1 MSHLIKEAT
10 CQQALAA
17 LGDRDSVVID
27 VRCQEEYALYGQIAG
42 AHLIPWKLIRDDALV
57 DNQHFHRELKNAVSN
72 CKGGL
77 GGFKLYFIC
86 GSGNR
91 SCDAAEC
98 ALDMLGDDGYEVY
111 NVVGGIDEW
120 VCSGLPTSPAALS
133 A

>member
-1 MSHLIKEAT
+1 MSHVIKEAT

-27 VRCQEEYALYGQIAG
+27 VRCREEYALYGQIAG

-57 DNQHFHRELKNAVSN
+57 DNQHFHRELENAVSN
-72 CKGGL
+72 CKGMGA
-77 GGFKLYFIC
+77 FKLYFIC

>member
-1 MSHLIKEAT
+1 M
-10 CQQALAA
+10 A

-57 DNQHFHRELKNAVSN
+57 DNQHFQRELENAVSH
-72 CKGGL
+72 CKGL

>member
-1 MSHLIKEAT
+1 MSHVIKEAT

-42 AHLIPWKLIRDDALV
+42 AYLIPWKLIRDDALV

-72 CKGGL
+72 CKGGM